1 VERLAATLADMAP
14 ERLADGIVRIAVAR
28 MTSSIREISVERGH
42 DPRDFTLVAFGG
54 AGPMHAIPVAEELGI
69 RRVLVPRHPGNF
81 SALGLLVADVKH
93 DDVRT
98 RLGPLRQAATIVET
112 ALADMEAAA
121 RARLADDG
129 FATDGLRIERS
140 LDLRYLGQAF
150 ELNVPLPHGA
160 DDLASVTRDF
170 HERHRLAYGYAHP
183 EGDVELVNVRI
194 AAYGVVDKP
203 EPPPY
208 RSGTNRVEDA
218 VIEERD
224 VWLVGAPVRCAVY
237 ERDRLPESAIV
248 TGPAIVEEFGA
259 TTVVFPRWRAAL
271 DHLGNLHLQ
280 SSTHS

>member
-1 VERLAATLADMAP
+1 
-14 ERLADGIVRIAVAR
+14 

-129 FATDGLRIERS
+129 FGPEALRIERS

-150 ELNVPLPHGA
+150 ELNVPLPRDA

-170 HERHRLAYGYAHP
+170 HERHRLAYGHAHP
-183 EGDVELVNVRI
+183 DGEVELVNVRI
-194 AAYGVVDKP
+194 AAYGVVAKP

-208 RSGTNRVEDA
+208 RSVTHRAEDA
-218 VIEERD
+218 LIEERD
-224 VWLVGAPVRCAVY
+224 VWLLGAPVRCPVY
-237 ERDRLPESAIV
+237 ERDRLPESAIIA
-248 TGPAIVEEFGA
+248 GPAVVEEFGA
-259 TTVVFPRWRAAL
+259 TTVVFSGWCAEL
-271 DHLGNLHLQ
+271 DHLGNLNLQ
-280 SSTHS
+280 RKNHS